1 MIYPAKS
8 LHGRSRDGQEHG
20 YVSFRLDEQWL
31 GVPVVMVQEV
41 LTAQSVSPIPLA
53 PAEVAGFLNL
63 RGQIV
68 TAIDLRARLGL
79 TPRAAGA
86 SSMNVVVRD
95 RDELFSLLV
104 DEVGDVVDV
113 QNGALEATPS
123 TLDPR
128 WRSCC
133 DGVIRLPVGL
143 LVVMSVEELLR
154 MEAAAA

>member
-1 MIYPAKS
+1 MIYPVNART
-8 LHGRSRDGQEHG
+8 GRARASQEHG
-20 YVSFRLDEQWL
+20 YVSFRLDDQWL

-41 LTAQSVSPIPLA
+41 LTAQGVSPIPLA

-79 TPRAAGA
+79 TPRAAGT

-113 QNGALEATPS
+113 ENGSLEATPT
-123 TLDPR
+123 TLDPQ

-143 LVVMSVEELLR
+143 LVVMNVEQLLR
-154 MEAAAA
+154 LEAAAA